1 MNTAIEVIRAMK
13 ANNNARRL
21 TIHDVGVVE
30 AELVLAYKCED
41 EIDLWYAALEMQA
54 CGLYVGAVYWYAP
67 RKVAYFPEVAVD
79 ADAYRE
85 LTNAG

>member
-1 MNTAIEVIRAMK
+1 MNTAVEIIRAMK
-13 ANNNARRL
+13 DNRTARLL

-41 EIDLWYAALEMQA
+41 EVDLWYAALEMQA

-67 RKVAYFPEVAVD
+67 KRIAYFPEIKIDEEAF
-79 ADAYRE
+79 RE
-85 LTNAG
+85 LTSEG